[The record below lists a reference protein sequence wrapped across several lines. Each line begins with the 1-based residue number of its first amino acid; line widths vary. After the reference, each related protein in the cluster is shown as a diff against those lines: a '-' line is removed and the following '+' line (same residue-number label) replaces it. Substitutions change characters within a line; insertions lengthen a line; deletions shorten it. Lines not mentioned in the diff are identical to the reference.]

1 MNFNSA
7 TEALPHILN
16 KLLTQGSVVP
26 SRNGETRELT
36 MQQIT
41 LDQTTDPYLATPGR
55 NASLPAQIAETMW
68 ILAGRNDVEWL
79 SNYLPQA
86 PKFSD
91 DGTTWRGGY
100 GPRLRRWSNGH
111 YDHGTPDVSGFDT
124 TDQLQNIIHILKDD
138 PTTRRAVF
146 AIFDPASDLGTGS
159 KDIPCNNWV
168 HFLPRDGVL
177 HAHVAIRSNDAMW
190 GWSGINQFEWS
201 ILTQVVAAYA
211 GLKPGSVTFSISS
224 LHLYERHYDKAQ
236 RIVDQTLLADNDL
249 DAGMWNDEFLSASP
263 WFTEYDAKADLDELL
278 GEWFR
283 IEKEIRENRGVRT
296 TYIMDQMPTGLF
308 LDWLLVLNDW
318 WSQNFHATEL
328 RYNGTSMFHALVNSP
343 KPAKVVGED
352 GPELIAHRSPAYFL
366 PRATD
371 LNYGAANHH
380 SSPTPD
386 FIDPGFKDDTFVDS
400 VDRLHRDKGAVYG
413 ISWRKRGETYSILPN
428 IARKIDR
435 LGVGGAGDSEAD
447 TYIDLAVYLTK
458 YLAFL
463 DHGLETDELPAPCD
477 DPDYIE
483 EKFRDLDSRE
493 YIVADSIVDIQRDSL
508 KASFEG
514 LLTVTERHV
523 QLALVRNMG
532 MSAWALAKF
541 TAEKEGWKY

>member
-1 MNFNSA
+1 MRFSSA

-16 KLLTQGSVVP
+16 KLLTRGSVVP

-91 DGTTWRGGY
+91 DGETWRGGY
-100 GPRLRRWSNGH
+100 GPRLRNWIAPVDEPHN
-111 YDHGTPDVSGFDT
+111 V
-124 TDQLQNIIHILKDD
+124 DQLQHIIDLLKGD

-146 AIFDPASDLGTGS
+146 AIYDPAVDSAPGNDV
-159 KDIPCNNWV
+159 PCNNWV

-211 GLKPGSVTFSISS
+211 GLKPGSITFSISS
-224 LHLYERHYDKAQ
+224 LHLYDRHYDKAQ

-249 DAGMWNDEFLSASP
+249 DAGMWNDEFPSTSP
-263 WFTEYDAKADLDELL
+263 WFTSFDAKADLDDALAA
-278 GEWFR
+278 WFR
-283 IEKEIRENRGVRT
+283 LEQEIRENRGMSAWHLEDR
-296 TYIMDQMPTGLF
+296 MSPGLF

-318 WSQNFHATEL
+318 WAQEFIMTEL
-328 RYNGTSMFHALVNSP
+328 KFNGTSMFHALVNSP
-343 KPAKVVGED
+343 KPKYPDAPVSTQD
-352 GPELIAHRSPAYFL
+352 SAFL
-366 PRATD
+366 A
-371 LNYGAANHH
+371 
-380 SSPTPD
+380 
-386 FIDPGFKDDTFVDS
+386 S

-428 IARKIDR
+428 VGRKIDR

-447 TYIDLAVYLTK
+447 TYVDLAVYLTK
-458 YLAFL
+458 YRFFL
-463 DHGLETDELPAPCD
+463 EFGLDNDGLSSPCD
-477 DPDYIE
+477 DPDMIE
-483 EKFRDLDSRE
+483 AEFRRLDSTGHTANATD
-493 YIVADSIVDIQRDSL
+493 VQRQTEQL
-508 KASFEG
+508 KNDFEV
-514 LLTVTERHV
+514 L
-523 QLALVRNMG
+523 LVRTQRVNRLELVLDMQLR
-532 MSAWALAKF
+532 AWGLAKY
-541 TAEKEGWKY
+541 TAEKEGWEY